1 MGEKRGGDRVAASAL
16 ATAWIMAF
24 HLLSP
29 SMRMPAALLEVML
42 LGRSRYGQTW
52 SYATLAIFS
61 QHTDVTPPFQHT
73 KVLQTPRMNTREKYV
88 AIAVSTALLA
98 VLLWRVT
105 PSPPKVRI
113 HGHRIHHGLVGAAL
127 FVVGALS
134 KRPHIAAAGA
144 VLAVDDIEDLLQWLD
159 FAESGTGGTGHG

>member
-1 MGEKRGGDRVAASAL
+1 MYEQP
-16 ATAWIMAF
+16 M
-24 HLLSP
+24 P
-29 SMRMPAALLEVML
+29 S
-42 LGRSRYGQTW
+42 
-52 SYATLAIFS
+52 
-61 QHTDVTPPFQHT
+61 
-73 KVLQTPRMNTREKYV
+73 MNTREKYV

-98 VLLWRVT
+98 VLLWRVM

-113 HGHRIHHGLVGAAL
+113 RGHRIHHGLIGAAL

-159 FAESGTGGTGHG
+159 FAESGTSGTGRV